1 MKILL
6 LDSAEDP
13 CLDLA
18 LIADSARRPDRRPLF
33 VPESGSWICELRLCI
48 RICRLGKCI
57 AETFAR
63 RYYDALSAVC
73 LLRPADR
80 SRATR
85 YMVMDDTMVQGDWT
99 GLPADGETM
108 HLKVDGVSHPVRL
121 PFAYIDRAV
130 HALSADMT
138 FKTGDMLIL
147 PVTIGTFIPQPDNG
161 CTVTLGDRPILEF
174 NIK

>member
-6 LDSAEDP
+6 LDSPSDP
-13 CLDLA
+13 CQDTA

-33 VPESGSWICELRLCI
+33 VPESGQWICELRLCV
-48 RICRLGKCI
+48 RVSRLGKCI
-57 AETFAR
+57 AETFAP

-73 LLRPADR
+73 MLRPADR

-85 YMVMDDTMVQGDWT
+85 YMVMDDTVVQGEWFD
-99 GLPADGETM
+99 LPADGA
-108 HLKVDGVSHPVRL
+108 LGLAVDGEPRPQTL
-121 PFAYIDRAV
+121 PTAYIDSAV
-130 HALSADMT
+130 VRLSADMT

-147 PVTIGTFIPQPDNG
+147 PAVIATFTPVPG
-161 CTVTLGDRPILEF
+161 KTCTVTLDDKPILEF

>member
-6 LDSAEDP
+6 LDSPDDP
-13 CLDLA
+13 CRDMA

-33 VPESGSWICELRLCI
+33 VPETGSWICEMRMCV
-48 RICRLGKCI
+48 RVSRLGKSI
-57 AETFAR
+57 AAKFAP

-73 LLRPADR
+73 LLRPSDR

-85 YMVMDDTMVQGDWT
+85 YMVMDDTMVQGEWT
-99 GLPADGETM
+99 DLPADAATLVCGDAALSYT
-108 HLKVDGVSHPVRL
+108 L
-121 PFAYIDRAV
+121 PRAYIDNAI
-130 HALSADMT
+130 HSLSADMT

-147 PVTIGTFIPQPDNG
+147 PEVIAAFIPQPGLECRLALND
-161 CTVTLGDRPILEF
+161 TIILDF